1 MSGFTDF
8 WRNLTFGDPWRLLFL
23 LFVPAIVGLY
33 VWASRRPGRRGIRIT
48 TTALIDLVG
57 GRRSQWR
64 RHLAV
69 ALSLLALGAAVTGWA
84 RPTTLADVPRERAT
98 VVLVMDVSLSMEA
111 TDVAPTRLAAAVS
124 AATSFVNQIPSTY
137 NVSLVTLSG
146 APAVVVPPTL
156 DHAAVTRA
164 LAGLKP
170 QESTAIGDAI
180 LAGLR
185 ALEQAPRDPA
195 HPDQL
200 APGAIVLLSDGDSTT
215 GTSAVQGAQ
224 KAAEAKVP
232 VHTIAF
238 GTENGYVDVDGKR
251 ETVPPDPQV
260 LAEVSRITGGQ
271 TFSADNIRR
280 LDRVYQDIRSD
291 IGVEK
296 KSTDVSSTF
305 AGYAIIAAVLATLAA
320 ITLGARRR

>member
-1 MSGFTDF
+1 MNGPAEFF
-8 WRNLTFGDPWRLLFL
+8 RNLSFGDPWRLLFL
-23 LFVPAIVGLY
+23 LVIPVLVGLY
-33 VWASRRPGRRGIRIT
+33 VWACRRPGRRGVRFT
-48 TTALIDLVG
+48 TTALLDLVG

-69 ALSLLALGAAVTGWA
+69 ALSLLALGAGVAGWA
-84 RPTTLADVPRERAT
+84 RPTTIAGVPRERAT

-111 TDVAPTRLAAAVS
+111 KDVEPSRLQAAVS
-124 AATSFVNQIPSTY
+124 AATGFVDAIPPRY
-137 NVSLVTLSG
+137 NVALVTLSG

-195 HPDQL
+195 QPDKL
-200 APGAIVLLSDGDSTT
+200 APGAIVLLSDGDSTA

-224 KAAEAKVP
+224 RAAEAKVP

-251 ETVPPDPQV
+251 ESVPPDPAV
-260 LAEVSRITGGQ
+260 LAEVARITGGQ
-271 TFSADNIRR
+271 TFTADNTRR
-280 LDRVYQDIRSD
+280 LDSVYQDIRSEV
-291 IGVEK
+291 GTEK
-296 KSTDVSSTF
+296 KSSDVSSTF
-305 AGYAIIAAVLATLAA
+305 AGYAMIAAVLATLAA